1 MIHLTNINHG
11 TPIMFKYCLHLMLVN
26 TVCVHNSEELF
37 FLITDIFPSVAS
49 FINLDYV
56 ESDSLDIP
64 DVDYAQTNNTL
75 PSSVFL
81 SLILTQRQRILF
93 YEKENIFSVTRKL

>member
-1 MIHLTNINHG
+1 
-11 TPIMFKYCLHLMLVN
+11 MLVN

-37 FLITDIFPSVAS
+37 SWSGTDVFPSVAS

-64 DVDYAQTNNTL
+64 DVDYA
-75 PSSVFL
+75 
-81 SLILTQRQRILF
+81 
-93 YEKENIFSVTRKL
+93 